1 MDQEYEKLVNW
12 FVTLLEES
20 RGKPPGEWLNDV
32 RDSAINNSCEC
43 ALCEATHIAI
53 HMLLDGDRDGLLNGE
68 PVIKAAFLLLLDNFI
83 RSTHPPTDKA
93 VAAALAY
100 RSEAARILD
109 SSGIKIPDQPIP
121 KTGPNVRVVTPDR
134 DGVAALL
141 KEISAHTSPTRS
153 SRAFPSLRERTTLR
167 AMNPTHKLWALIR
180 GISRRRQCRYE

>member
-141 KEISAHTSPTRS
+141 KEISAHKPNKEFKSLPFIAGKNNSAGNEPNAQIVGVDTRNIKTETM
-153 SRAFPSLRERTTLR
+153 P
-167 AMNPTHKLWALIR
+167 I
-180 GISRRRQCRYE
+180 